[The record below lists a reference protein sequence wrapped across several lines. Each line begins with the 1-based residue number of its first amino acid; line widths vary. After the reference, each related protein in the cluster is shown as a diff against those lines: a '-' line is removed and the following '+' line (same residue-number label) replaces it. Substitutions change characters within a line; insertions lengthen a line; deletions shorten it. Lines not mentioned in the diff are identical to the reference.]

1 MIFITG
7 CTGLVGSHLT
17 ASLVNRQQTTDNSR
31 DVTPVAS
38 DVTNIA
44 SDVTLVESDVT
55 NIASDVTPVAS
66 DVTNI
71 ASDVTIVESKRI
83 IKLLCR
89 KNSDLSLLKR
99 VLARYG
105 YNDIPEN
112 IEFVY
117 GDVTDYDILEEAM
130 KDADEV
136 YHCAAVVSFDPSDKK
151 SLMRVNVEG
160 TRNMV
165 NAALQCG
172 VKKFCHVSSIAALGR
187 ALEGETIDEESPWT
201 HSKNNSVYSNSKHEG
216 EMEVWRGIAEG
227 LNATIVNPSLIL
239 GAGRW
244 DSGSCELFNT
254 IAKGFPFYTTG
265 INGFVDVKDVVR
277 AMITLMENN
286 KFGQRYC
293 LNGALISYKDLFN
306 LMAENFKVKTPH
318 IKVDKNLSEV
328 AWRIF
333 WLIGK
338 IQGKKPLITKETA
351 RTSTRKYS
359 YSSAKIIK
367 ELDFKFTPIEQS
379 VKEICEI
386 YISE

>member
-7 CTGLVGSHLT
+7 CTGLLGSHL
-17 ASLVNRQQTTDNSR
+17 
-31 DVTPVAS
+31 VA
-38 DVTNIA
+38 
-44 SDVTLVESDVT
+44 E
-55 NIASDVTPVAS
+55 
-66 DVTNI
+66 
-71 ASDVTIVESKRI
+71 IVKGQKSEDKSQ

-89 KNSDLSLLKR
+89 ENSDLSLLKN
-99 VLARYG
+99 VLSRY
-105 YNDIPEN
+105 NFDEIPNN

-117 GDVTDYDILEEAM
+117 GDVLDYDILEDAM
-130 KDADEV
+130 RDVDEV
-136 YHCAAVVSFDPSDKK
+136 YHCAAVVSFDASDKN

-160 TRNMV
+160 TKNMV

-187 ALEGETIDEESPWT
+187 ALEGETIDENSPWT

-239 GAGRW
+239 GAGKW
-244 DSGSCELFNT
+244 DSSSCELFNT

-265 INGFVDVKDVVR
+265 INGFVDVKDVAR
-277 AMITLMENN
+277 AMIMLMENN

-293 LNGALISYKDLFN
+293 LNGALISYQDLFK
-306 LMAENFKVKTPH
+306 LMADNFKVKAPY
-318 IKVDKNLSEV
+318 IKVGKFLSEI
-328 AWRIF
+328 AWRVF

-338 IQGKKPLITKETA
+338 IKGKKPLITKETA
-351 RTSTRKYS
+351 RTATRRYS

-367 ELDFKFTPIEQS
+367 ELNFTFTPIEES
-379 VKEICEI
+379 VREICGNFGK
-386 YISE
+386 

>member
-7 CTGLVGSHLT
+7 CTGLLGSHL
-17 ASLVNRQQTTDNSR
+17 
-31 DVTPVAS
+31 VA
-38 DVTNIA
+38 
-44 SDVTLVESDVT
+44 E
-55 NIASDVTPVAS
+55 
-66 DVTNI
+66 
-71 ASDVTIVESKRI
+71 IVKGQKSEDKSQ

-89 KNSDLSLLKR
+89 ENSDLSLLKK
-99 VLARYG
+99 VLSRY
-105 YNDIPEN
+105 DFDEIPNN

-117 GDVTDYDILEEAM
+117 GDVLDYDVLEEAM
-130 KDADEV
+130 RDVDEV
-136 YHCAAVVSFDPSDKK
+136 YHCAAVVSFDASDKN

-187 ALEGETIDEESPWT
+187 ALEGETIDENSPWT

-239 GAGRW
+239 GAGKW
-244 DSGSCELFNT
+244 DSSSCELFNT

-265 INGFVDVKDVVR
+265 INGFVDVKDVAR
-277 AMITLMENN
+277 AMIMLMENN

-293 LNGALISYKDLFN
+293 LNGTLISYQDLFK
-306 LMAENFKVKTPH
+306 LMADNFKVKAPY
-318 IKVDKNLSEV
+318 IKVGKFLSEI
-328 AWRIF
+328 AWRVF

-338 IQGKKPLITKETA
+338 IKGKKPLITKETA
-351 RTSTRKYS
+351 RTATRRYS

-367 ELDFKFTPIEQS
+367 ELNFTFTPIEES
-379 VKEICEI
+379 VREICGNFGK
-386 YISE
+386 

>member
-7 CTGLVGSHLT
+7 CTGLLGSHL
-17 ASLVNRQQTTDNSR
+17 
-31 DVTPVAS
+31 VA
-38 DVTNIA
+38 
-44 SDVTLVESDVT
+44 E
-55 NIASDVTPVAS
+55 
-66 DVTNI
+66 
-71 ASDVTIVESKRI
+71 IVKSQKSKVKSQ

-89 KNSDLSLLKR
+89 ENSDLSLLKN
-99 VLARYG
+99 VLSRY
-105 YNDIPEN
+105 DFDEIPNN

-117 GDVTDYDILEEAM
+117 GDILDYDVLEETM
-130 KDADEV
+130 RDVDEV
-136 YHCAAVVSFDPSDKK
+136 YHCAAVVSFDASDKN

-239 GAGRW
+239 GAGKW
-244 DSGSCELFNT
+244 DSSSCELFNT

-265 INGFVDVKDVVR
+265 INGFVDVKDVAR
-277 AMITLMENN
+277 AMIMLMENN

-293 LNGALISYKDLFN
+293 LNGALISYQDLFK
-306 LMAENFKVKTPH
+306 LMADNFKVKAPY
-318 IKVDKNLSEV
+318 IKVGKFLSEI
-328 AWRIF
+328 AWRVF

-338 IQGKKPLITKETA
+338 IKGKKPLITKETA
-351 RTSTRKYS
+351 RTATRKYS

-367 ELDFKFTPIEQS
+367 ELNFTFTPIEES
-379 VKEICEI
+379 VREICGNFKLD
-386 YISE
+386 

>member
-7 CTGLVGSHLT
+7 CTGLLGSHL
-17 ASLVNRQQTTDNSR
+17 
-31 DVTPVAS
+31 VA
-38 DVTNIA
+38 
-44 SDVTLVESDVT
+44 E
-55 NIASDVTPVAS
+55 
-66 DVTNI
+66 
-71 ASDVTIVESKRI
+71 IVKGQKSEDKSQ

-89 KNSDLSLLKR
+89 ENSDLSLLKN
-99 VLARYG
+99 VLSRY
-105 YNDIPEN
+105 DFDEIPNN

-117 GDVTDYDILEEAM
+117 GDVLDYDVLEEAM
-130 KDADEV
+130 RDVDEV
-136 YHCAAVVSFDPSDKK
+136 YHCAAVVSFDASDKN

-239 GAGRW
+239 GAGKW
-244 DSGSCELFNT
+244 DSSSCELFNT

-277 AMITLMENN
+277 AMIMLMENN

-293 LNGALISYKDLFN
+293 LNGTLISYQNLFK
-306 LMAENFKVKTPH
+306 LMADNFKVKAPY
-318 IKVDKNLSEV
+318 IKVGKFLSEI
-328 AWRIF
+328 AWRVF

-338 IQGKKPLITKETA
+338 IKGKKPLITKETA
-351 RTSTRKYS
+351 RTATRRYS

-367 ELDFKFTPIEQS
+367 ELNFTFTPIEES
-379 VKEICEI
+379 VREICENFKLD
-386 YISE
+386 

>member
-7 CTGLVGSHLT
+7 CTGLLGSHL
-17 ASLVNRQQTTDNSR
+17 
-31 DVTPVAS
+31 VA
-38 DVTNIA
+38 
-44 SDVTLVESDVT
+44 E
-55 NIASDVTPVAS
+55 
-66 DVTNI
+66 
-71 ASDVTIVESKRI
+71 IVKGQKSEDKSQ

-89 KNSDLSLLKR
+89 ENSDLSLLKK
-99 VLARYG
+99 VLSRY
-105 YNDIPEN
+105 DFDEIPNN

-117 GDVTDYDILEEAM
+117 GDILDYDVLEEAM
-130 KDADEV
+130 RDVDEV
-136 YHCAAVVSFDPSDKK
+136 YHCAAVVSFDASDKN

-160 TRNMV
+160 TKNMV

-239 GAGRW
+239 GAGKW
-244 DSGSCELFNT
+244 DSSSCELFNT

-265 INGFVDVKDVVR
+265 INGFVDVKDVAR
-277 AMITLMENN
+277 AMVMLMENN

-293 LNGALISYKDLFN
+293 LNGALISYQDLFK
-306 LMAENFKVKTPH
+306 LMADNFKVKAPY
-318 IKVDKNLSEV
+318 IKVGKFLSEI
-328 AWRIF
+328 AWRVF

-338 IQGKKPLITKETA
+338 IKGKKPLITKETA
-351 RTSTRKYS
+351 RTATRKYS

-367 ELDFKFTPIEQS
+367 ELNFTFTPIEES
-379 VKEICEI
+379 VREICENFGK
-386 YISE
+386 

>member
-7 CTGLVGSHLT
+7 CTGLLGSHL
-17 ASLVNRQQTTDNSR
+17 
-31 DVTPVAS
+31 VA
-38 DVTNIA
+38 
-44 SDVTLVESDVT
+44 E
-55 NIASDVTPVAS
+55 
-66 DVTNI
+66 
-71 ASDVTIVESKRI
+71 IVKGQKSENKSQ

-89 KNSDLSLLKR
+89 ENSDLSLLKK
-99 VLARYG
+99 VLSRY
-105 YNDIPEN
+105 DFDEIPNN

-117 GDVTDYDILEEAM
+117 GDILDYDVLEEAM
-130 KDADEV
+130 RDVDEV
-136 YHCAAVVSFDPSDKK
+136 YHCAAVVSFDASDKN

-239 GAGRW
+239 GAGKW
-244 DSGSCELFNT
+244 DSSSCELFNT

-265 INGFVDVKDVVR
+265 INGFVDVKDVAR
-277 AMITLMENN
+277 AMIMLMENN

-293 LNGALISYKDLFN
+293 LNGALISYQDLFK
-306 LMAENFKVKTPH
+306 LMADNFKVKAPY
-318 IKVDKNLSEV
+318 IKVGKFLSEI
-328 AWRIF
+328 AWRVF

-338 IQGKKPLITKETA
+338 IKGKKPLITKETA
-351 RTSTRKYS
+351 RTATRKYS

-367 ELDFKFTPIEQS
+367 ELNFTFTPIEES
-379 VKEICEI
+379 VREICENF
-386 YISE
+386 EK

>member
-44 SDVTLVESDVT
+44 SDVT
-55 NIASDVTPVAS
+55 
-66 DVTNI
+66 
-71 ASDVTIVESKRI
+71 IVESKRI

-89 KNSDLSLLKR
+89 KNSDLSLLKK
-99 VLARYG
+99 VLSRYG
-105 YNDIPEN
+105 FNDIPEN

-265 INGFVDVKDVVR
+265 INGFVAVKDVVR
-277 AMITLMENN
+277 AMITVMENN

-293 LNGALISYKDLFN
+293 LNGTLISYKDLFN
-306 LMAENFKVKTPH
+306 LMAENFKVKAPH
-318 IKVDKNLSEV
+318 IKVGKNLSEV

-367 ELDFKFTPIEQS
+367 ELDFKFTPIEDS

-386 YISE
+386 YKSE

>member
-7 CTGLVGSHLT
+7 CTGLLGSHL
-17 ASLVNRQQTTDNSR
+17 
-31 DVTPVAS
+31 VA
-38 DVTNIA
+38 
-44 SDVTLVESDVT
+44 E
-55 NIASDVTPVAS
+55 
-66 DVTNI
+66 
-71 ASDVTIVESKRI
+71 IVKGQKSEDKSQ

-89 KNSDLSLLKR
+89 ENSDLSLLKK
-99 VLARYG
+99 VLSRY
-105 YNDIPEN
+105 DFDEIPNN

-117 GDVTDYDILEEAM
+117 GDVLDYDVLEEAM
-130 KDADEV
+130 RDVDEV
-136 YHCAAVVSFDPSDKK
+136 YHCAAVVSFDASDKN

-187 ALEGETIDEESPWT
+187 ALEGETIDENSPWT

-239 GAGRW
+239 GAGKW
-244 DSGSCELFNT
+244 DSSSCELFNT

-265 INGFVDVKDVVR
+265 INGFVDVKDVAR
-277 AMITLMENN
+277 AMIMLMENN

-293 LNGALISYKDLFN
+293 LNGALISYQDLFK
-306 LMAENFKVKTPH
+306 LMADNFKVKAPY
-318 IKVDKNLSEV
+318 IKVGKFLSEI
-328 AWRIF
+328 AWRVF

-338 IQGKKPLITKETA
+338 IKGKKPLITKETA
-351 RTSTRKYS
+351 RTATRKYS

-367 ELDFKFTPIEQS
+367 ELNFTFTPIEES
-379 VKEICEI
+379 VREICGNFGK
-386 YISE
+386 

>member
-7 CTGLVGSHLT
+7 CTGLLGSHL
-17 ASLVNRQQTTDNSR
+17 
-31 DVTPVAS
+31 VA
-38 DVTNIA
+38 
-44 SDVTLVESDVT
+44 E
-55 NIASDVTPVAS
+55 
-66 DVTNI
+66 
-71 ASDVTIVESKRI
+71 IVKGQKSKVKSQ

-89 KNSDLSLLKR
+89 ENSDLSLLKK
-99 VLARYG
+99 VLSRY
-105 YNDIPEN
+105 DFDEIPNN

-117 GDVTDYDILEEAM
+117 GDILDYDVLEEAM
-130 KDADEV
+130 RDVDEV
-136 YHCAAVVSFDPSDKK
+136 YHCAAVVSFDASDKN

-239 GAGRW
+239 GAGKW
-244 DSGSCELFNT
+244 DSSSCELFNT

-265 INGFVDVKDVVR
+265 INGFVDVKDVAR
-277 AMITLMENN
+277 AMIMLMENN

-293 LNGALISYKDLFN
+293 LNGALISYQDLFK
-306 LMAENFKVKTPH
+306 LMADNFKVKAPY
-318 IKVDKNLSEV
+318 IKVGKFLSEI
-328 AWRIF
+328 AWRVF

-338 IQGKKPLITKETA
+338 IKGKKPLITKETA
-351 RTSTRKYS
+351 RTATRKYS

-367 ELDFKFTPIEQS
+367 ELNFTFTPIEES
-379 VKEICEI
+379 VREICENF
-386 YISE
+386 EK

>member
-7 CTGLVGSHLT
+7 CTGLLGSHL
-17 ASLVNRQQTTDNSR
+17 
-31 DVTPVAS
+31 VAE
-38 DVTNIA
+38 I
-44 SDVTLVESDVT
+44 
-55 NIASDVTPVAS
+55 IKGQK
-66 DVTNI
+66 
-71 ASDVTIVESKRI
+71 SKVKSQ

-89 KNSDLSLLKR
+89 KNSDLSLLKN
-99 VLARYG
+99 VLSRY
-105 YNDIPEN
+105 DFDEIPNN

-117 GDVTDYDILEEAM
+117 GDILDYDVLEETM
-130 KDADEV
+130 RDVDEV
-136 YHCAAVVSFDPSDKK
+136 YHCAAVVSFDASDKN

-239 GAGRW
+239 GAGKW
-244 DSGSCELFNT
+244 DSSSCELFNT

-265 INGFVDVKDVVR
+265 INGFVDVKDVAR
-277 AMITLMENN
+277 AMIMLMEKN

-293 LNGALISYKDLFN
+293 LNGALISYQDLFK
-306 LMAENFKVKTPH
+306 LMADNFKVKAPY
-318 IKVDKNLSEV
+318 IKVGKFLSEI
-328 AWRIF
+328 AWRVF

-338 IQGKKPLITKETA
+338 IKGKKPLITKETA
-351 RTSTRKYS
+351 RTATRRYS

-367 ELDFKFTPIEQS
+367 ELNFTFTPIEES
-379 VKEICEI
+379 VREICENFKLD
-386 YISE
+386 

>member
-7 CTGLVGSHLT
+7 CTGLLGSHL
-17 ASLVNRQQTTDNSR
+17 
-31 DVTPVAS
+31 VA
-38 DVTNIA
+38 
-44 SDVTLVESDVT
+44 E
-55 NIASDVTPVAS
+55 
-66 DVTNI
+66 
-71 ASDVTIVESKRI
+71 IVKGQKSEDKSQ

-89 KNSDLSLLKR
+89 ENSDLSLLKK
-99 VLARYG
+99 VLSRY
-105 YNDIPEN
+105 DFDEIPNN

-117 GDVTDYDILEEAM
+117 GDVLDYDVLEEAM
-130 KDADEV
+130 RDVDEV
-136 YHCAAVVSFDPSDKK
+136 YHCAAVVSFDASDKN

-160 TRNMV
+160 TKNMV

-187 ALEGETIDEESPWT
+187 ALEGETIDENSPWT

-239 GAGRW
+239 GAGKW
-244 DSGSCELFNT
+244 DSSSCELFNT

-265 INGFVDVKDVVR
+265 INGFVDVKDVAR
-277 AMITLMENN
+277 AMIMLMENN

-293 LNGALISYKDLFN
+293 LNGALISYQDLFK
-306 LMAENFKVKTPH
+306 LMADNFKVKAPY
-318 IKVDKNLSEV
+318 IKVGKFLSEI
-328 AWRIF
+328 AWRVF

-338 IQGKKPLITKETA
+338 IKGKKPLITKETA
-351 RTSTRKYS
+351 RTATRKYS

-367 ELDFKFTPIEQS
+367 ELNFTFTPIEES
-379 VKEICEI
+379 VREICGNFGK
-386 YISE
+386 

>member
-7 CTGLVGSHLT
+7 CTGLLGSHL
-17 ASLVNRQQTTDNSR
+17 
-31 DVTPVAS
+31 VA
-38 DVTNIA
+38 
-44 SDVTLVESDVT
+44 E
-55 NIASDVTPVAS
+55 
-66 DVTNI
+66 
-71 ASDVTIVESKRI
+71 IVKGQKSKVKSQ

-89 KNSDLSLLKR
+89 ENSDLSLLKK
-99 VLARYG
+99 VLSRY
-105 YNDIPEN
+105 DFDEIPNN

-117 GDVTDYDILEEAM
+117 GDILDYDVLEEAM
-130 KDADEV
+130 RDVDEV
-136 YHCAAVVSFDPSDKK
+136 YHCAAVVSFDASDKN

-187 ALEGETIDEESPWT
+187 ALEGETIDENSPWT

-239 GAGRW
+239 GAGKW
-244 DSGSCELFNT
+244 DSSSCELFNT

-265 INGFVDVKDVVR
+265 INGFVDVKDVAR
-277 AMITLMENN
+277 AMIMLMENN

-293 LNGALISYKDLFN
+293 LNGALISYQDLFK
-306 LMAENFKVKTPH
+306 LMADNFKVKAPY
-318 IKVDKNLSEV
+318 IKVGKFLSEI
-328 AWRIF
+328 AWRVF

-338 IQGKKPLITKETA
+338 IKGKKPLITKETA
-351 RTSTRKYS
+351 RTATRRYS

-367 ELDFKFTPIEQS
+367 ELNFTFTPIEES
-379 VKEICEI
+379 VREICENFKLD
-386 YISE
+386 